1 MLKYLGTTLS
11 NAFNRRWRWLT
22 AAAFTLPFA
31 YAGLQKRFEFLPSIE
46 PLWLAP
52 VLVLAVIA
60 FVFLLRLM
68 KLEESL
74 DARLTVREPQISQAV
89 MGPKGGLLNP
99 AELVK
104 FRSDYVHVVVEN
116 TSEVSVN
123 NCSVHVVAI
132 TKRFQDGKRERANV
146 GAPIMLISSGDQ
158 QNAKTIHARFPQHFD
173 LVQSVVRGNRFG
185 FAQKISVPYAV
196 PAEFFADVADYEFDL
211 KVTAD
216 NVSTI
221 DATVRVSWSGQWDQM
236 LVKLVSRK
244 VVERDR
250 RAEQRGAPVG
260 A

>member
-1 MLKYLGTTLS
+1 MLKYLPTAVRS
-11 NAFNRRWRWLT
+11 AFKWRWSLLT

-31 YAGLQKRFEFLPSIE
+31 YARIQGEVEFLPPVK

-52 VLVLAVIA
+52 VLVFAVVA

-74 DARLTVREPQISQAV
+74 DPRLTVREPVISQAV
-89 MGPKGGLLNP
+89 MGPVGGLLNR

-116 TSEVSVN
+116 TSEVVVT
-123 NCSVHVVAI
+123 NCSVYVVAI
-132 TKRFQDGKRERANV
+132 TKRYPDDRRERANV
-146 GAPIMLISSGDQ
+146 GAPITLIGSGDHQ
-158 QNAKTIHARFPQHFD
+158 TAKTIHARFPQHFD
-173 LVQSVVRGNRFG
+173 LVQSLVKDNKFG

-236 LVKLVSRK
+236 LVKLVPRK
-244 VVERDR
+244 T
-250 RAEQRGAPVG
+250 ALA
-260 A
+260 